1 MESELARNWWL
12 VALRGVLAIVFGLL
26 AFLWPGLLWL
36 TVVYLFAAYAFLD
49 GGMAIATVIRK
60 RDARRHRWALL
71 LEGIVG
77 IAAGVLALAWPG
89 ITELVLLYMM
99 AGWSIAT
106 GVLEIMA
113 SVWLQRYSKGGWLLA
128 ISGVLSIVFGML
140 LALMPV
146 VGLIVVAW
154 WAAAYWIAFGALLV
168 VLAFRLRSHPDTA
181 PDATSEIRGQRMAP
195 RATGGAS
202 P

>member
-1 MESELARNWWL
+1 MESELVQNWWL

-49 GGMAIATVIRK
+49 GGMAIAAVIRN
-60 RDARRHRWALL
+60 RDAGRHRWALL
-71 LEGIVG
+71 LEGVVG
-77 IAAGVLALAWPG
+77 IAAGILALAWPG

-106 GVLEIMA
+106 GVLEIVA
-113 SVWLQRYSKGGWLLA
+113 SVWLQRYLKGGWLLA

-154 WAAAYWIAFGALLV
+154 WAAAYWIAFGALLL
-168 VLAFRLRSHPDTA
+168 VLAFRLRSHSDTA
-181 PDATSEIRGQRMAP
+181 PDAISETGGQRMAP